1 MLVHHG
7 DEPSPPGPARLDFAV
22 SEFARQHHRLLTR
35 RGVAR
40 QVHSL
45 WIVQAF
51 SPVGDMK
58 MVPRHGGARSVSER
72 PPAVTRFRSRAQTT
86 RPAGLLAAGRATPF
100 TTTCAPRRIRP
111 RGVNLLDC
119 GRISKT

>member
-1 MLVHHG
+1 PLFVRHVGDRHALHLMAMLVHHG
-7 DEPSPPGPARLDFAV
+7 DEPSLPVPARRDFAV

-58 MVPRHGGARSVSER
+58 MVPRHARARSVSER
-72 PPAVTRFRSRAQTT
+72 PPAVTRFRLRAQNTP
-86 RPAGLLAAGRATPF
+86 PARLLAAGPATPLP
-100 TTTCAPRRIRP
+100 TTGA
-111 RGVNLLDC
+111 
-119 GRISKT
+119 

>member
-1 MLVHHG
+1 AAG
-7 DEPSPPGPARLDFAV
+7 RDFAV

-40 QVHSL
+40 QVHSFG
-45 WIVQAF
+45 IVQAF

-72 PPAVTRFRSRAQTT
+72 PPAVTRFRLRAQTT
-86 RPAGLLAAGRATPF
+86 RPAGLLTAG
-100 TTTCAPRRIRP
+100 CAPAHDNVRP
-111 RGVNLLDC
+111 SADPPARGELARMRSN
-119 GRISKT
+119 I